1 MKTTAPNAE
10 NRTVSNPGATIR
22 SLRRSADMTLAQLS
36 AKTGLA
42 ASTLSKLEA
51 GHISLS
57 FDKLAAISRGLG
69 VDMTELLG
77 TPAQAH
83 VRPPMPIS
91 SGRRVMSRAG
101 EGQLVE
107 TRSYSQVYLATE
119 LLHKKMTPM
128 VVEVHART
136 MDEFLA
142 EFGDFIRHPGE
153 EFVYI
158 IEGEV
163 EFCTDLY
170 APMRLRTGDSLYFDS
185 EMGHAYL
192 KASDAPCRIVAAA
205 APRGNEDPMIET
217 FVTASKRR
225 GATPEDRTSATKPRR
240 SSRAK

>member
-1 MKTTAPNAE
+1 MKMTDPTPDTRN
-10 NRTVSNPGATIR
+10 NNPGATIR
-22 SLRRSADMTLAQLS
+22 ALRRSADMTLAELS
-36 AKTGLA
+36 ARTGLA

-51 GHISLS
+51 GHLSLS

-77 TPAQAH
+77 SPAQAPAPAP
-83 VRPPMPIS
+83 VSI
-91 SGRRVMSRAG
+91 GRRVLSRAG
-101 EGQLVE
+101 EGMQVD
-107 TRSYSQVYLATE
+107 TRSYSQTYLATE

-136 MDEFLA
+136 MEEFLA
-142 EFGDFIRHPGE
+142 EFGDLIRHPGE

-170 APMRLRTGDSLYFDS
+170 APVRLYAGDSLYFDS

-205 APRGNEDPMIET
+205 APRGSVEPMIET
-217 FVTASKRR
+217 FVSISEKNGGAAGASVE
-225 GATPEDRTSATKPRR
+225 GAKPRR
-240 SSRAK
+240 APRTK